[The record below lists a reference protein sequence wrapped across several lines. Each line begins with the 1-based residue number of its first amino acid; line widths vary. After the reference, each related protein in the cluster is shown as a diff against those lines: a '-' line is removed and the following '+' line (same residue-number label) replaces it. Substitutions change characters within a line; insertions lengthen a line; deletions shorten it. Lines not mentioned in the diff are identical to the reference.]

1 VSWVLP
7 FAALAAA
14 ARPHGHGRRYMHVL
28 QPKIAAKIDQYDER
42 DPDEAE

>member
-1 VSWVLP
+1 LVLP

-14 ARPHGHGRRYMHVL
+14 AGPHRHCHRMNVL